1 MKYELWATRPA
12 FSTAWSE
19 GFGSFFVKKGLEKM
33 FLISAGEGKVEY
45 FVTQPSFELALKQ
58 IEDEALE
65 DVSSCIKKYY
75 SIKRRLIF
83 NARLLGFLARIFPI
97 SVLKNVWIHYYK
109 FWSSFQFYILLPH
122 AAERFLEKEIRQKF
136 PKYFDLIIS
145 TPKPFDYMLL
155 NRDLFKMSLPEIVKK
170 YSWSGIYSY
179 SEEPYQEDYFAN
191 YKNKINTSL
200 EKEIFIEIEENNR
213 KFNTF
218 IKDLN
223 KEDMEKCLLLRE
235 LIYIRTDRVDV
246 MRKAGFFTY
255 PFLRKIA
262 KQIDNSFGLK
272 EVSMLSYVDIMGF
285 LRGGKL
291 DIEDLRKRGKRENVV
306 IIFDK
311 MGTRV
316 TCDKKEF
323 ELVKQELHSSV
334 ATDLGKVNELK
345 GMTAQK
351 GKFKGKVKIYI
362 RDRINWLG
370 NEVGYVFVAKHTM
383 PQDLPYMKNAG
394 AIISDEGGITSH
406 TAVVSREL
414 KIPCIIGTKI
424 ATRVLKDGDL
434 VEVDAEK
441 GIVRILKNDE

>member
-1 MKYELWATRPA
+1 
-12 FSTAWSE
+12 
-19 GFGSFFVKKGLEKM
+19 
-33 FLISAGEGKVEY
+33 
-45 FVTQPSFELALKQ
+45 
-58 IEDEALE
+58 
-65 DVSSCIKKYY
+65 
-75 SIKRRLIF
+75 
-83 NARLLGFLARIFPI
+83 
-97 SVLKNVWIHYYK
+97 
-109 FWSSFQFYILLPH
+109 
-122 AAERFLEKEIRQKF
+122 
-136 PKYFDLIIS
+136 
-145 TPKPFDYMLL
+145 
-155 NRDLFKMSLPEIVKK
+155 
-170 YSWSGIYSY
+170 
-179 SEEPYQEDYFAN
+179 
-191 YKNKINTSL
+191 
-200 EKEIFIEIEENNR
+200 
-213 KFNTF
+213 
-218 IKDLN
+218 
-223 KEDMEKCLLLRE
+223 
-235 LIYIRTDRVDV
+235 
-246 MRKAGFFTY
+246 
-255 PFLRKIA
+255 
-262 KQIDNSFGLK
+262 
-272 EVSMLSYVDIMGF
+272 MGF